1 MADKIYPALIAIK
14 RNVGAI
20 EKGRKYDAAGTKF
33 NYRGTDD
40 VIDVVFPLL
49 NEYGV
54 ILAQR
59 VLEVVDA
66 MAGKSNPSPV
76 VRVRCEFKFIAED
89 GSYVECITVGQ
100 AQAASDKAS
109 TAAQSVATRIA
120 LCQTLTIPFE
130 MTDPEDFDNER
141 TQRSKAA
148 NSFMKDLTTCISGN
162 ALIEIMKQTVK
173 GVETGTGMT
182 RLEFGSLQDEVSAA
196 ARKCGFKEPQVKEW
210 IDRVKLVA
218 AGGANAQPEGATVQ
232 KPTETPSVTVETA
245 EVILTAFMSSV
256 TKAEREGAV
265 TRACQS
271 ILNGLDVAL
280 LKEVADACRL
290 IEDTS
295 MFFFGAVVAARNGQ
309 EISGI
314 QDQINS
320 AEITKQEGKIGKD
333 VANALRQFAQ
343 FRLKGLV

>member
-1 MADKIYPALIAIK
+1 
-14 RNVGAI
+14 
-20 EKGRKYDAAGTKF
+20 
-33 NYRGTDD
+33 
-40 VIDVVFPLL
+40 
-49 NEYGV
+49 
-54 ILAQR
+54 
-59 VLEVVDA
+59 
-66 MAGKSNPSPV
+66 
-76 VRVRCEFKFIAED
+76 
-89 GSYVECITVGQ
+89 
-100 AQAASDKAS
+100 
-109 TAAQSVATRIA
+109 
-120 LCQTLTIPFE
+120 
-130 MTDPEDFDNER
+130 
-141 TQRSKAA
+141 
-148 NSFMKDLTTCISGN
+148 
-162 ALIEIMKQTVK
+162 
-173 GVETGTGMT
+173 
-182 RLEFGSLQDEVSAA
+182 
-196 ARKCGFKEPQVKEW
+196 
-210 IDRVKLVA
+210 VKLVA
-218 AGGANAQPEGATVQ
+218 AGGANAQPEGAAVQ